1 MERQHSEEL
10 KQKLEASKQTNPFK
24 IGAISQAEQS
34 SITDAVVDF
43 VIENDEPVSLPE
55 KKCFRKFMKRVKPSW
70 KPICKKTCRAKIMQK
85 GKPFAFSYQDYKKR

>member
-24 IGAISQAEQS
+24 IGAISKAEQS

-43 VIENDEPVSLPE
+43 VIEDDERKSVSESL
-55 KKCFRKFMKRVKPSW
+55 
-70 KPICKKTCRAKIMQK
+70 
-85 GKPFAFSYQDYKKR
+85 